1 MAATEIL
8 GEAVEKSLIKDVR
21 RESLLEEET
30 RIGFWQAWL
39 LPKVLFYA
47 MAYFC
52 AKMALQVV
60 FFSLFEFLD
69 DVFSFGGQ
77 KNANISTMNDV
88 GGLLGSF
95 CIGYISDMMYGKRSP
110 ITIVFLVLSCV
121 IWYMLCVE
129 YNSLTYESLMVS
141 FFFYG
146 YFMQGVTNTIAAT
159 CSADIGKAIPNKNTK
174 AVSTVT
180 GIIDG
185 MGSVGAAIG

>member
-1 MAATEIL
+1 MQE
-8 GEAVEKSLIKDVR
+8 EK
-21 RESLLEEET
+21 EEQPEV

-47 MAYFC
+47 FANFC
-52 AKMALQVV
+52 AKMAVQVV

-69 DVFSFGGQ
+69 TFHFGSQ

-95 CIGYISDMMYGKRSP
+95 TIGYISDLTYGMRSP
-110 ITIVFLVLSCV
+110 ITFVFLICSCV
-121 IWYMLCVE
+121 IWYALTAF
-129 YNSLTYESLMVS
+129 YYSLSYSVLMVS

-146 YFMQGVTNTIAAT
+146 FFMQGVTNTIAAT
-159 CSADIGKAIPNKNTK
+159 CSADIGKAIPNRNTK

-185 MGSVGAAIG
+185 SGSVGSSIG

>member
-1 MAATEIL
+1 
-8 GEAVEKSLIKDVR
+8 
-21 RESLLEEET
+21 
-30 RIGFWQAWL
+30 
-39 LPKVLFYA
+39 
-47 MAYFC
+47 
-52 AKMALQVV
+52 
-60 FFSLFEFLD
+60 
-69 DVFSFGGQ
+69 
-77 KNANISTMNDV
+77 MNDV

-121 IWYMLCVE
+121 IWYLLCVE

-185 MGSVGAAIG
+185 MGSVGAAIGQFIVGWTQTAWGWRYGYILLTAVMQTMTLVPLGLILIDEIKQIREIRRKKKEARVDDDHNSRGSLNTH